1 MGITGHGKFFS
12 KSKEG
17 QCNTSENTAS
27 QIIKI
32 KTDLIGYVPKKIMQK
47 EVSKIF
53 KHVDPGVNSINIFP
67 LAYANSLSNK
77 HNDTR

>member
-1 MGITGHGKFFS
+1 MGITGHGKNVS

-32 KTDLIGYVPKKIMQK
+32 KTNLIGYVPKKIM
-47 EVSKIF
+47 
-53 KHVDPGVNSINIFP
+53 
-67 LAYANSLSNK
+67 
-77 HNDTR
+77 